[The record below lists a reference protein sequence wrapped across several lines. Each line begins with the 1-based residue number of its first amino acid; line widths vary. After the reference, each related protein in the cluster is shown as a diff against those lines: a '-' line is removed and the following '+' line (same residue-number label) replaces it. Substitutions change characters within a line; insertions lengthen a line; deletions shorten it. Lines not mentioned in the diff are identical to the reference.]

1 MIGIL
6 NKTLALLLIF
16 PMTVV
21 SQEFD
26 IKEIDLDFND
36 IKSISTEKSFK
47 KEVLEAYFVKTDD
60 FGVGIFFDIIE
71 DTIIVK
77 SVVAE
82 ATF

>member
-6 NKTLALLLIF
+6 NKKLALLLIF
-16 PMTVV
+16 PKTVV

-47 KEVLEAYFVKTDD
+47 KISARSILC
-60 FGVGIFFDIIE
+60 
-71 DTIIVK
+71 
-77 SVVAE
+77 
-82 ATF
+82 